1 MGSKP
6 ISPDADSSHR
16 FRELVKRRASQING
30 YAFCIDMHTK
40 DARARGETEQ
50 RRYLLD
56 AWREA
61 PLYSERERAALAWT
75 EAVTAER
82 NAGQG
87 IDHAGSKR

>member
-16 FRELVKRRASQING
+16 FRELGKLRASQING

-61 PLYSERERAALAWT
+61 PLYSERERT
-75 EAVTAER
+75 R
-82 NAGQG
+82 RRGQV
-87 IDHAGSKR
+87 SNM